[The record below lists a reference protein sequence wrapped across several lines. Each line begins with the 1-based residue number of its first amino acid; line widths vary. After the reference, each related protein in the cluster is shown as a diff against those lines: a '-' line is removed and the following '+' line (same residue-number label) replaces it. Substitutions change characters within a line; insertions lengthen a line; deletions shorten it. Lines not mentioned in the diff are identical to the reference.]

1 MTPIIYSMMKIKAL
15 KDHEYLKG
23 MLYLEK
29 HEDSLLLETD
39 RHFYKAYN
47 LIRYVLKL
55 HDDYKFPFYTRSIIE
70 CVNIAQ
76 GMQLIRDLPNL

>member
-1 MTPIIYSMMKIKAL
+1 MKIKAL

-29 HEDSLLLETD
+29 NEDNLLLETD

-47 LIRYVLKL
+47 LVRYVIQL
-55 HDDYKFPFYTRSIIE
+55 HDDFIFPFYPKCIIE
-70 CVNIAQ
+70 YMEIAQ